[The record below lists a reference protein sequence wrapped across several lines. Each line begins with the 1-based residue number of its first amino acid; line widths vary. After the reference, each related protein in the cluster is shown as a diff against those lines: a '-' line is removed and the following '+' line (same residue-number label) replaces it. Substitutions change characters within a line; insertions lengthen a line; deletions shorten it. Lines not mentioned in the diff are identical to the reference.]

1 MRAISIVRI
10 CSKVSRSVRGRNRTP
25 HHERHSRFV
34 QAPRRTRR
42 DAPAMTERP
51 IPGFRIVFT
60 IIGVL
65 YALMATSALVRGVS
79 FLRDFGVSE
88 ADLASPVLIDFFS
101 FFYQLMA
108 YVGALMVLFGWVTR
122 EGRTQ
127 IAVSA
132 ALSLANVGFGLRDLA
147 TSDSPFGNQLYRG
160 DATMVFVLIDFAI
173 AASFGVLALVG
184 WLRSRR
190 DGRAAID

>member
-1 MRAISIVRI
+1 
-10 CSKVSRSVRGRNRTP
+10 
-25 HHERHSRFV
+25 
-34 QAPRRTRR
+34 
-42 DAPAMTERP
+42 MTERP

-65 YALMATSALVRGVS
+65 YALMAASALVRGVS

-88 ADLASPVLIDFFS
+88 ADLASPVLNDFFS

-108 YVGALMVLFGWVTR
+108 YLGGLMVLLGWVTR
-122 EGRTQ
+122 EGRAQ

-132 ALSLANVGFGLRDLA
+132 ALSLANFGLGFRDLE

-173 AASFGVLALVG
+173 AATFGALALLG
-184 WLRSRR
+184 WLSSRR
-190 DGRAAID
+190 GTDASRA